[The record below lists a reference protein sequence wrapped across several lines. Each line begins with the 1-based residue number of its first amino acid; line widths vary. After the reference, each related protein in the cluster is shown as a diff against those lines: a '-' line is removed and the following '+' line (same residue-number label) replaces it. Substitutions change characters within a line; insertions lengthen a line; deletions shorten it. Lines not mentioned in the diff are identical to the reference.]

1 MVKEPT
7 HMDKFDKLVKSME
20 FFHLLEKN
28 VQSLFAALPAK
39 HSANRKPL
47 LSIIASNANAYQKRR
62 LCSLLNVSPSL
73 ISNALSSSYMLS
85 SEFEKMP
92 LFVDKQR
99 ASEKIKEFM
108 SEVGADCS

>member
-1 MVKEPT
+1 
-7 HMDKFDKLVKSME
+7 
-20 FFHLLEKN
+20 
-28 VQSLFAALPAK
+28 
-39 HSANRKPL
+39 
-47 LSIIASNANAYQKRR
+47 